1 MTNEVFA
8 LFATPLQR
16 SKPNKNQ
23 PEIIKTSETISS
35 EYSKL

>member
-1 MTNEVFA
+1 MTNGVSA

-23 PEIIKTSETISS
+23 SEIIETSETISS
-35 EYSKL
+35 E